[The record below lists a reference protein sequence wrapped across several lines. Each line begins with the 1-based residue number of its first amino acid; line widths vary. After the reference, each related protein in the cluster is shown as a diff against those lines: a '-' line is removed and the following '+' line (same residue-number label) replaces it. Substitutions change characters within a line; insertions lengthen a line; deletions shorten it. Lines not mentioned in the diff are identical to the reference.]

1 MGIYILTFLVIY
13 MLQREIPDCSNSK
26 NLSSLEG
33 VTGIMPKVEVL
44 GYDDIPSRNMY
55 STHMGV

>member
-1 MGIYILTFLVIY
+1 

-26 NLSSLEG
+26 NLSRLEG

-44 GYDDIPSRNMY
+44 GYDDIPSGNMY
-55 STHMGV
+55 STHMGVRI